1 MQLLHITEDHHL
13 EEIIKE
19 HQRVEVHLAAQH
31 IQNHQHPLQCV
42 KVIRQVVQAEDHHQL
57 VVEEAVAEE

>member
-1 MQLLHITEDHHL
+1 M
-13 EEIIKE
+13 
-19 HQRVEVHLAAQH
+19 VVHLAAQH